1 MPSSYPL
8 PPRDPLLL
16 HRYKFFD
23 VPPLGQG
30 GYAIV
35 KLAHWKKHD
44 MDVAVKIVP
53 KSVVE
58 DKEKYLCVCPR
69 FCLISLDLVHQE
81 ARGYPL
87 RTGLFNKARDGGR
100 WTMGGTEGVQSGIA
114 EFCASRDRGGT
125 PVAPGRRRWRLAVRS
140 GDDRLLSVSLRCL
153 G

>member
-1 MPSSYPL
+1 MPSSYPP

-30 GYAIV
+30 GYATV

-58 DKEKYLCVCPR
+58 DKEKYLCVAA
-69 FCLISLDLVHQE
+69 FSVLVFRVWRMPKGQ
-81 ARGYPL
+81 G
-87 RTGLFNKARDGGR
+87 RTL
-100 WTMGGTEGVQSGIA
+100 
-114 EFCASRDRGGT
+114 
-125 PVAPGRRRWRLAVRS
+125 
-140 GDDRLLSVSLRCL
+140 
-153 G
+153 